1 MSISDSSTAETMQQ
15 RIERVTED
23 LKCID
28 AFYNIKISPD
38 RVDRLRKYYNEELI
52 DLRKEDFDSFAQQ
65 DKIDYLLLQ
74 NYLERDLKQLE
85 LDVGRDKRMEPLL
98 PFAPTIINLSTEL
111 INETGSLIDT
121 SSLATDPPTAL
132 RAFRTITQLQGH
144 LKEWFIFYNGYDPL
158 FTWWLRAP
166 YSEVDASLASLPP
179 VIRSKLV
186 GINPDDKDAIVGEPI
201 GREGLL
207 ADLSTEGIPYTP
219 EELITI
225 AETEYTWCMG
235 EMLKASAS
243 IGHGNDWHA
252 ALEDVKSQHVPPG
265 EQPKLIHALAT
276 EATNYL
282 TTNNLVTVPPL
293 AAETWRMTM
302 MSAAHQKEAPFFLGG
317 EEIQV
322 SYPTNTMSHDFKQ
335 TSMRSNN
342 RAFSRATVFH
352 ELIPGHHLQGYMS
365 ARHRPYRRL
374 FATPFSVEGGAMYW
388 ELLLWDRGFAHG
400 SAQEQIG
407 MLFWRMHRCVR
418 VVFSL
423 GFHLGRASVA
433 ECVEMLV
440 QRVGHERATAEG
452 EVRRSVSG
460 DYTPLYQAAYL
471 LGALQLYR
479 LRGEVVVGGGGGGTV
494 DGNGKVVLGM
504 QEREFHD
511 RVLRENHI
519 PIEFLR
525 ALVKGLPLSRD
536 YEAGWRFYDKV

>member
-302 MSAAHQKEAPFFLGG
+302 MSAAHQKEAPFFL
-317 EEIQV
+317 
-322 SYPTNTMSHDFKQ
+322 
-335 TSMRSNN
+335 
-342 RAFSRATVFH
+342 ATTAPSPAPPFFH

-460 DYTPLYQAAYL
+460 DYQAAYL

-479 LRGEVVVGGGGGGTV
+479 LRGEVVVGGGGGGTA

-504 QEREFHD
+504 EEKEFHD
-511 RVLRENHI
+511 RVLLNF
-519 PIEFLR
+519 P
-525 ALVKGLPLSRD
+525 K
-536 YEAGWRFYDKV
+536 K